1 MAALNFRRRRR
12 QRVPVVHQMEV
23 AECGAA
29 CLAMVLGFHGRH
41 VPLAE
46 LREACAV
53 TRDGANAYNLLKA
66 ARQNGLEAR
75 ALKIQQPAEL
85 QRLALPAILHWD
97 FNHFVVLEKCSRET
111 LSIVDPNGGRQTVSM
126 REAGRRFTGI
136 VLCFQPGPEF
146 RPRPASRPSLV
157 RYRALLASLLPN
169 LGQILLATLALQ
181 MLGLVAP
188 IGSLLLLDRVIAPR
202 QLPWLWGLGI
212 ALSATVVARAMMT
225 LVRSWVLQGLQNAL
239 DASLMGRF
247 LDHLL
252 HLPLAFFLQREA
264 GDLVQRVQSNA
275 MLRQLFSSQSLS
287 ALLDSILLLGYALLM
302 LAFHWPLGLVVFAF
316 GIARVLLF
324 LGLRKRSQRIMAS
337 ELAGSGRENA
347 ALVAALT
354 GLETTRAIGGEDRMV
369 ARWVQ
374 PMAATLNRQI
384 ERRRLEINVDQLATL
399 LKALALA
406 AVFIVGGHAVVER
419 QITIGVFA
427 AFLTLQ
433 SLFMQPLES
442 LMQAAAQLQYL
453 SSHLHRLDD
462 VMEAP
467 VEASGREQPQLTG
480 EIELEAVSFGYSA
493 HAPTLLHAV
502 SLKIAKG
509 EKIAIV
515 GRSGAGKSTLARLL
529 LGMHLPDAGAIRF
542 DGRDMRACDL
552 SHLRRQMGVVQ
563 QETFLFDDTI
573 RANLSLNDPELPME
587 RLRWAAHLA
596 CIDDVIDA
604 LPQGYHSRAGENGCL
619 LSGGQR
625 QRLAIARAVA
635 HSPAILL
642 LDEATSSLDLDTESR
657 IHANLGQLGCTRIVI
672 AHRLATVR
680 DADRILVLENGCLV
694 QQGQYRELLGQDG
707 LFRDMA
713 DSFESM
719 AEAQHA

>member
-1 MAALNFRRRRR
+1 MAALNSRRSMRRR
-12 QRVPVVHQMEV
+12 VSIVHQMEM

-46 LREACAV
+46 LRDTCAV
-53 TRDGANAYNLLKA
+53 NRDGANAYNLLKA
-66 ARQNGLEAR
+66 ARQNGLEGN
-75 ALKIQQPAEL
+75 ALRILQTAEL
-85 QRLALPAILHWD
+85 LQLTLPAILHWN
-97 FNHFVVLEKCSRET
+97 FNHFVVLEKGGRNGLT
-111 LSIVDPNGGRQTVSM
+111 IIDPNGGRQTVSM
-126 REAGRRFTGI
+126 QEVDRRFTGI
-136 VLCFQPGPEF
+136 VLCFQPGNGF
-146 RPRPASRPSLV
+146 QLRAASRPTLT

-181 MLGLVAP
+181 FLGLVAP
-188 IGSLLLLDRVIAPR
+188 VASLLLLDRVITPR
-202 QLPWLWGLGI
+202 QLPWMWGLAI
-212 ALSATVVARAMMT
+212 ALGATIGARALLT
-225 LVRSWVLQGLQNAL
+225 LVRSWALQGLQNAL

-252 HLPLAFFLQREA
+252 HLPLVFFLQRET

-275 MLRQLFSSQSLS
+275 ILRQLFSSQSLS
-287 ALLDSILLLGYALLM
+287 ALLDSTLLLTYALLM
-302 LAFHWPLGLVVFAF
+302 LAFHWPLGLVVLAF

-324 LGLRKRSQRIMAS
+324 VGLRKRSQRIMTS

-369 ARWVQ
+369 ARWLQ

-406 AVFIVGGHAVVER
+406 AVFIIGGHAVVDR
-419 QITIGVFA
+419 QITLGVFA

-433 SLFMQPLES
+433 TLFIQPLES

-453 SSHLHRLDD
+453 STHLHRLDD
-462 VMEAP
+462 VLEAP
-467 VEASGREQPQLTG
+467 VETAGRRRPQLAGT
-480 EIELEAVSFGYSA
+480 IELEAVSFGYSA
-493 HAPTLLHAV
+493 HASALLHDI
-502 SLKIAKG
+502 SLTIGKG

-529 LGMHLPDAGAIRF
+529 LGMHLPDAGTIRF
-542 DGRDMRACDL
+542 DGHDIREFNL
-552 SHLRRQMGVVQ
+552 SQLRRQMGVVQ
-563 QETFLFDDTI
+563 QETFLFDDSI
-573 RANLSLNDPELPME
+573 RANLSLNDPELPLE
-587 RLRWAAHLA
+587 RLRWAARLA
-596 CIDDVIDA
+596 CIDDVIEA
-604 LPQGYHSRAGENGCL
+604 LPQGYQSRVGENGCL

-657 IHANLGQLGCTRIVI
+657 IHASLGQLGCTRVVI
-672 AHRLATVR
+672 AHRLATVV
-680 DADRILVLENGCLV
+680 DADRILVLENGRLM
-694 QQGQYRELLGQDG
+694 QQGRYRELLGQDG

-713 DSFESM
+713 ESFESL
-719 AEAQHA
+719 AEVGHA

>member
-1 MAALNFRRRRR
+1 MVALKFCPVMRR
-12 QRVPVVHQMEV
+12 RVPVVHQMEV

-29 CLAMVLGFHGRH
+29 CLAMVLSFYGRH

-46 LREACAV
+46 LRETCAV

-75 ALKIQQPAEL
+75 ALQIQQASEL
-85 QRLALPAILHWD
+85 QRLTLPAILHWD
-97 FNHFVVLEKCSRET
+97 FNHFIVLEACSRET
-111 LSIVDPNGGRQTVSM
+111 LMIVDPNSGRQTVSIQ
-126 REAGRRFTGI
+126 EAGRRFTGI
-136 VLCFQPGPEF
+136 VLCFQPSPGF
-146 RPRPASRPSLV
+146 QPRAVSRPSLV
-157 RYRALLASLLPN
+157 RYRALLAGMLPN

-181 MLGLVAP
+181 LFGLVAP
-188 IGSLLLLDRVIAPR
+188 VASLLLLDRVITPR
-202 QLPWLWGLGI
+202 QLPWMWGLGI
-212 ALSATVVARAMMT
+212 ALGATVVARALLT

-239 DASLMGRF
+239 DANLMGRF

-275 MLRQLFSSQSLS
+275 ILRQLFSSQSLS
-287 ALLDSILLLGYALLM
+287 ALLDSILLLSYALLM
-302 LAFHWPLGLVVFAF
+302 LAFHWLLGLVVLAF
-316 GIARVLLF
+316 GTARVLLF
-324 LGLRKRSQRIMAS
+324 VGLRKRSQRIMAS

-374 PMAATLNRQI
+374 PMATTLNRQI

-406 AVFIVGGHAVVER
+406 AVFIIGGHAVVER
-419 QITIGVFA
+419 EITIGVFA
-427 AFLTLQ
+427 AFITLQ

-442 LMQAAAQLQYL
+442 LMQAGAQLQYL
-453 SSHLHRLDD
+453 STHLHRLDD
-462 VMEAP
+462 VMETP
-467 VEASGREQPQLTG
+467 VEASGRESPRLTG
-480 EIELEAVSFGYSA
+480 AIELETVSFGYSA
-493 HAPTLLHAV
+493 HAPMLLHAV
-502 SLKIAKG
+502 SLKIEKG

-529 LGMHLPDAGAIRF
+529 LGMHLPDVGAIRF
-542 DGRDMRACDL
+542 DGHDIRDCDL
-552 SHLRRQMGVVQ
+552 SHLRRQMGIVQ

-573 RANLSLNDPELPME
+573 RANLSLNDPELPLE

-596 CIDDVIDA
+596 CIDDVIEA
-604 LPQGYHSRAGENGCL
+604 LPQGYRSRAGENGCL

-642 LDEATSSLDLDTESR
+642 LDEATSSLDLDTEAR

-672 AHRLATVR
+672 AHRLATVM
-680 DADRILVLENGCLV
+680 DADRILVLENGRLV
-694 QQGQYRELLGQDG
+694 QQGHYHELLDQDG
-707 LFRDMA
+707 LFREMA
-713 DSFESM
+713 ETLESM
-719 AEAQHA
+719 AELHHD